1 MELELWV
8 VFSQAICNVQAKISR
23 VPRDIHPTALIVR
36 VHLWAT
42 LHDRPTDWACKAKNW
57 TTPTR
62 PKTLPDQS
70 TMSRRMRRDDFE
82 PFLQQVHQRLNGKP
96 QPNLL
101 KIVDGKALELPNHT
115 RDPDA
120 TWGRGVSRISIG
132 YKLHM
137 IHSGNPMPDAF
148 VITPLNVCEKKM
160 ARRMI
165 GRVEGTGY
173 LLADG
178 NYDASWLFDIC
189 HYHQHQLLCPRGKPG
204 TGMGHHYQSSQRLR
218 AIELLEPPGGI
229 DPFGLS
235 LYAQRTDIER
245 QLSQLVS
252 FGGGLA
258 SLPPWVRRI
267 WRVRHW
273 VWAKL
278 MINAARVILHRKRRV
293 GA

>member
-1 MELELWV
+1 MELELWAV
-8 VFSQAICNVQAKISR
+8 ISQRICNVQAKIKR
-23 VPRDIHPTALIVR
+23 KPRDIHPTALIVR

-42 LHDRPTDWACKAKNW
+42 LHDRPTDWACKEKNW
-57 TTPTR
+57 TTHTC

-120 TWGRGVSRISIG
+120 TWGRGVSRLSIG

-148 VITPLNVCEKKM
+148 VITSLNVCEKQM

-165 GRVEGTGY
+165 GRIEGAGY

-178 NYDASWLFDIC
+178 NYDASWLFDLC
-189 HYHQHQLLCPRGKPG
+189 HYQRHQLLCPRGKPG
-204 TGMGHHYQSSQRLR
+204 TGRGHHYQSPQRWR
-218 AIELLEPPGGI
+218 AIELLEPPGTI
-229 DPFGLS
+229 NSFGPS

-258 SLPPWVRRI
+258 SLPTWVRRI

-278 MINAARVILHRKRRV
+278 MINAARVLLFRKRRV